1 MLGILTHRWE
11 HETGLSLLE
20 ILENSICIYVCMTR
34 FYVFFYTMKIR
45 TLKKYVGRSSL
56 TLAIFHSKANIK
68 S

>member
-11 HETGLSLLE
+11 HETGLSLFE
-20 ILENSICIYVCMTR
+20 ISEN
-34 FYVFFYTMKIR
+34 VFFYTMKIR